1 MANPN
6 IPRVFNQNME
16 RVAYLDKAYQVSY
29 EMKLNEL
36 WTASFSLP
44 ADDPKN
50 EYCAPFSYVELYDG
64 NTRIDLFRIIGIDHT
79 KSDYGVKTYSCEHVL
94 ATLLNDVLFR
104 YHQIGGG
111 GIPTRNVLRYILD
124 RQTVPNWHL
133 GAVDFSYLFE
143 YKWENENL
151 LSALFSV
158 PQCFTDEYRWEWDT
172 TGYPWTINLKRASH
186 DIKSEVRYQKNMVSI
201 SKVVDATSM
210 FNRVY
215 PLGYGEGDNQLGIAD
230 VNGGSDYLENAVSV
244 ATYGTITT
252 ILADTTFENAESL
265 KAHAAA
271 LLSQSCEPYI
281 SYSAKAIDLYRLTG
295 DDFTRFLPGDNV
307 HVIDSEEGVH
317 LTTRIVSVSK
327 SDVTGAG
334 GNVDITLAN
343 KSQDI
348 SSSIADLQSRTRISE
363 TYAQGST
370 NLMVQSFADNAD
382 TDNPAILRVFIPA
395 EAVRINKLLLNIS
408 FEAFRGYSKAVEGGG
423 ETSSSTSAGGSYSE
437 TTDDGGGY
445 TSTSES
451 VSLPSSNVTSVDN
464 GGTGSANHNHG
475 ISRGI
480 HLMYAASSG
489 STTAV
494 GTVDWVPSGA
504 HTHGDH
510 SHDVY
515 IPSHSHA
522 FRISSHRHNFTMP
535 SHTHSIRFGIYSGTT
550 ANSATIMVDGRAMP
564 AVSDYTNIDIAPYLN
579 CDNDGKITR
588 NAWHEIAIYPN
599 TLTRIVASVF
609 TQLFTNSRGNGDY

>member
-1 MANPN
+1 MANAN
-6 IPRVFNQNME
+6 IPRIYNLNME
-16 RVAYLDKAYQVSY
+16 RVAYLDKAYNIGY

-50 EYCAPFSYVELYDG
+50 TYCTPFFYVELFDG

-79 KSDYGVKTYSCEHVL
+79 KSDYGVKTYTCEHVL

-104 YHQIGGG
+104 YHQIGGI
-111 GIPTRNVLRYILD
+111 GIPTQNVLRYILD
-124 RQTVPNWHL
+124 QQSIPNWHL
-133 GAVDFSYLFE
+133 GDVDFNYQFE

-158 PQCFTDEYRWEWDT
+158 PQCFIDEYRWEWDT
-172 TGYPWTINLKRASH
+172 TGFPWTINLKRASNEV
-186 DIKSEVRYQKNMVSI
+186 KSEVRYQKNMI
-201 SKVVDATSM
+201 SMSKTVDATSM

-215 PLGYGEGDNQLGIAD
+215 PLGYGEGDNQLGIAE
-230 VNGGSDYLENAVSV
+230 VNGGLDYLEDPVSV
-244 ATYGTITT
+244 SSYGAITT

-271 LLSQSCEPYI
+271 LLQQSSVPYV
-281 SYSAKAIDLYRLTG
+281 SYSAEAVDLYRMTG
-295 DDFTRFLPGDNV
+295 DDFTRFLPGDYV
-307 HVIDSEEGVH
+307 RVIDSDEGIN
-317 LTTRIVSVSK
+317 LITRIVSVAK
-327 SDVTGAG
+327 GDVTGAG
-334 GNVDITLAN
+334 GNISITLAN

-348 SSSIADLQSRTRISE
+348 SSSIANLQSRTRISE

-382 TDNPAILRVFIPA
+382 ADNPAIIRVYIPA

-408 FEAFRGYSKAVEGGG
+408 FDAFRGYSKAVEGGG
-423 ETSSSTSAGGSYSE
+423 ETSSSTAAGGSYSE
-437 TTDDGGGY
+437 TTDSGGGT

-464 GGTGSANHNHG
+464 GGVGNANHNHA
-475 ISRGI
+475 ISRGTY
-480 HLMYAASSG
+480 LLYAASSG
-489 STTAV
+489 STTPV
-494 GTVDWVPSGA
+494 GTVAWVPSGA
-504 HTHGDH
+504 HTHGEH
-510 SHDVY
+510 SHNVT
-515 IPSHSHA
+515 IPSHSHV
-522 FRISSHRHNFTMP
+522 FRIASHKHTFTLP
-535 SHTHSIRFGIYSGTT
+535 SHSHSILFGIYTGAR
-550 ANSATIMVDGRAMP
+550 ANNATIKVDGNAIP

-579 CDNDGKITR
+579 CDENGKITR
-588 NAWHEIAIYPN
+588 NTWHEIAIYPN
-599 TLTRIVASVF
+599 RLTRIVASVF